1 MKKLFSR
8 VISIFAVFALISCG
22 LISCSDIE
30 NNESGSVS
38 FSISPDLAKAV
49 LDTGRSLR
57 AETDPTGD
65 SSANE
70 SPSPYRIEVSL
81 SGGRA
86 ETKRH
91 SYTESEWQ
99 AIAEKSE
106 SVKGKENVTSF
117 TFDNIPVG
125 TQIAIS
131 ATIFYAQN
139 EQLVYPCMAGKSA
152 TLEIQQGDNPVSF
165 NVHRLAMFNLYNNT
179 ESGETISDISK
190 LDVYALPKGSEV
202 ANNILALVAK
212 DDSKNDPEI
221 YEILSAYSKIYSYSK
236 PDSPY
241 LTGGYELKNG
251 AEVYMLSLL
260 YTSDGVYLGH
270 PDVSSSSETL
280 PQDALTVIK
289 IDDVNNIHLKLMKMD
304 LDYTYIFPAKY
315 EDKEVS
321 AWYVGENYDGQ
332 ADYHGTPCVKT
343 ETSAVFLF
351 SDKTFVITSHKI
363 KKSTSGEEIYEDEI
377 KYVMRGN
384 YELSGDDFANGT
396 FTLTPTAKYVEGRG
410 WVALSEATQEQQKLV
425 CEVTNGKFT
434 PSSMEEPYEFS
445 MKSDSD
451 YLRVYRGKIDDT
463 ESGAIA
469 GDISAFF
476 PSSYKD
482 KEVVAWYAYY
492 GSDYTEAV
500 FLFAEGEFVTT
511 KHEYSSNSGEVRR
524 ILAAGEYSLSGT
536 PNEYDN
542 NTGYAQFKEGDGTR
556 SPAITITNGVMT
568 VSEMSSNGYVKQ
580 SLDKIPIAQDETSE
594 DTPHHSA
601 MDFEITL
608 TNSSV
613 PSSAELYQVS
623 IFAVNESGY
632 SNMSKIGSST
642 EQKKASV
649 LVETLMDESVGKYLG
664 YYTPKIDS
672 WFDSSGNMLNT
683 PITIDNPQMTVS
695 EDGSSITIT
704 DSYTSYGAM
713 QANAPTAI
721 VAIVHYG
728 NLSTYSNFFVGLSEK
743 ITTSTSSKNSVS
755 MAVAE
760 RNVPVQVNFYAG
772 ENPNLLSSCVMA
784 VSTWS
789 TDLNELSKNFSNY
802 LKVEAVA
809 NHITEKGYSIPQSTI
824 TAGQYSTTAMNGIPC
839 FSVKVS
845 ATPYLSYDG
854 SCTNYGTDYN
864 LKLSVY
870 AKSESDGIYS
880 VETVSDGSDSDDSV
894 LVSCGTYT
902 IEKGIVSVLETNYRT
917 DFVSTA
923 TLYGA
928 DDSKSQTFDSSASSF
943 TLSSGSGV
951 TFTFGEEESDNLDI
965 VFLFET
971 EIGSGKYEELDKLPT
986 LHINAD
992 DDIDSIVENY
1002 TTQAIMLG
1010 YDYNEEKTDSE
1021 PEYDKDSKVW
1031 IMHIYFDKVEIKE
1044 VFSATG
1050 QGTSDY
1056 ITLSEKHSFT
1066 LTSYSTLT
1074 YEVKYSD
1081 GDSIADKVVS
1091 KGTWVLSDDEST
1103 YTLTE
1108 TEYFD
1113 FSAGDMSSTTLT
1125 AVSKPNPQT
1134 VSMANLN
1141 ENGKFSYDSANGV
1154 SVMFTVVGD
1163 EPETVTIGGVS
1174 VTLEKFDTTD
1184 LGEKISLSVEKA
1196 EDGKS
1201 VKITASPDES
1211 ITVSQYKLILFEGQ
1225 EQVSLPDGTL
1235 DSNTGSYVWTLT
1247 ENIINNLSAGNH
1259 QITVSVT
1266 IADKL
1271 YTASTDLTITK

>member
-49 LDTGRSLR
+49 LGAGRSAR
-57 AETDPTGD
+57 AETDPPDGVTGD
-65 SSANE
+65 PE
-70 SPSPYRIEVSL
+70 EKPYRISVVM
-81 SGGRA
+81 SGDKN
-86 ETKRH
+86 ETQ
-91 SYTESEWQ
+91 SEEFTEKDWEDISNG
-99 AIAEKSE
+99 
-106 SVKGKENVTSF
+106 GKTAPTF
-117 TFDNIPVG
+117 TFNDIRVG
-125 TQIAIS
+125 SEIVVS
-131 ATIFYAQN
+131 ATIYYGTG
-139 EQLVYPCMAGKSA
+139 EHLVWPCMTGSSDTVKIM
-152 TLEIQQGDNPVSF
+152 EGENPVSF
-165 NVHRLAMFNLYNNT
+165 NVHKLARVNLYNNT
-179 ESGETISDISK
+179 ESGEIISDISK

-202 ANNILALVAK
+202 ANKILELVAK

-241 LTGGYELKNG
+241 LTGGYELKDG

-260 YTSDGVYLGH
+260 YTSDGAVYLGH
-270 PDVSSSSETL
+270 PDVSSTSETL
-280 PQDALTVIK
+280 SEDALTTIE
-289 IDDVNNIHLKLMKMD
+289 IDEINYIYLKLMKMD
-304 LDYTYIFPAKY
+304 FP
-315 EDKEVS
+315 S
-321 AWYVGENYDGQ
+321 PSPS
-332 ADYHGTPCVKT
+332 T
-343 ETSAVFLF
+343 
-351 SDKTFVITSHKI
+351 IT
-363 KKSTSGEEIYEDEI
+363 
-377 KYVMRGN
+377 
-384 YELSGDDFANGT
+384 
-396 FTLTPTAKYVEGRG
+396 
-410 WVALSEATQEQQKLV
+410 
-425 CEVTNGKFT
+425 
-434 PSSMEEPYEFS
+434 
-445 MKSDSD
+445 
-451 YLRVYRGKIDDT
+451 
-463 ESGAIA
+463 
-469 GDISAFF
+469 AFF
-476 PSSYKD
+476 PKKFSD
-482 KEVVAWYAYY
+482 RTVAAWYAYY

-500 FLFAEGEFVTT
+500 FFFNEGEFVTT
-511 KHEYSSNSGEVRR
+511 KHKISSNSGEKRT
-524 ILAAGEYSLSGT
+524 IQASGEYLLSGT
-536 PNEYDN
+536 PNDYDN
-542 NTGYAQFKEGDGTR
+542 NTGTAQFKDGDDEKVVT
-556 SPAITITNGVMT
+556 ITITNGVLN
-568 VSEMSSNGYVKQ
+568 VSEMSSDAYARQ
-580 SLDKIPIAQDETSE
+580 SLDALPSPEDETSE

-613 PSSAELYQVS
+613 PSAELYQVS
-623 IFAVNESGY
+623 IFAINESGY
-632 SNMSKIGSST
+632 SNMSKIGSLS
-642 EQKKASV
+642 EQEKASV

-664 YYTPKIDS
+664 SYTPTVQNWYDS
-672 WFDSSGNMLNT
+672 DGSMLET
-683 PITIDNPQMTVS
+683 PETIANPMMTVS
-695 EDGSSITIT
+695 EDGATITIS
-704 DSYTSYGAM
+704 DSYTSGAM
-713 QANAPTAI
+713 QANAPTGI
-721 VAIVHYG
+721 VAVVHYG

-743 ITTSTSSKNSVS
+743 ITTSTSSTNNVS

-760 RNVPVQVNFYAG
+760 RSIPVQVNFYAG

-802 LKVEAVA
+802 LKVVAVA

-928 DDSKSQTFDSSASSF
+928 YDSKSQTFDSSASSF

-971 EIGSGKYEELDKLPT
+971 EIDSGKYEELDKLPT

-1081 GDSIADKVVS
+1081 GDSITDKVVS
-1091 KGTWVLSDDEST
+1091 KGTWALSDDEKS
-1103 YTLTE
+1103 YIITE

-1113 FSAGDMSSTTLT
+1113 FSDNSALV
-1125 AVSKPNPQT
+1125 AVKEPNPQT

-1201 VKITASPDES
+1201 VTITASPDES
-1211 ITVSQYKLILFEGQ
+1211 ITVSQYNLILFEEQ
-1225 EQVSLPDGTL
+1225 EQVSLPEGTL
-1235 DSNTGSYVWTLT
+1235 DSSTGSYVWTLT

-1259 QITVSVT
+1259 QITVSVIIDDT
-1266 IADKL
+1266 L
-1271 YTASTDLTITK
+1271 YTAITNLTITK